1 VIPATTAANQLYG
14 RWMARNA
21 SATQDALA
29 AANATALEAI
39 ASVRTVRSFACEAF
53 ESRRYDGALGA
64 WYELCNAQA
73 AATGIYFSVMY
84 SFLSQLCV
92 PIALLGYGGA
102 LVMRSE
108 MRADTLIAFMLYQGQ
123 LQEYVAN
130 LLNACTSM
138 YKSSGAAAAVFDI
151 IDRGKNPPAA
161 ANDATHASGDED
173 ASLSGSIPRFQG
185 RVEFDSVT
193 FAYPARPTKVVLN
206 GFRLVARPGARVALV
221 GASGAGKSTVF
232 HLLQRFYD
240 PDDGRVLLDGVDVR
254 TLNHGWLH
262 KVVALIGQ
270 EPVLFAGSVLDNIT
284 YSRRAGEWN
293 TLHDAKREKEKRRRR
308 ARRRGYAEVDDEERN
323 NGGRGDSNDDDDD
336 DDDDE
341 KQMERVVDADVV
353 AAATAGNAAEFID
366 QLPRG
371 YHTRCGE
378 RGVALSGGQKQRI
391 AIARAILMN
400 PSVLLLDEATSA
412 LDRASE
418 RGVLR
423 AMDAASAGRTT
434 LIIAHRTSTVM
445 DADAIC
451 VLRGGVVV
459 EEGTHAALMSRRGTP
474 PAGSY
479 ADLSSSRGGGD
490 DDATPP

>member
-1 VIPATTAANQLYG
+1 MGLASLLARLPFSLAAPHFISRAIGACIDADAKALRVALELFAIAGGVNAALDFWNVFLFALAQNRVVRRLRATLFDVVLAQPIAFFDENSSGSIVSRLTSDTTEIASNLSWVFRNVTEAVVRVLGAFVSHTGPHTTAFARRAPFHEDFLSRRAFLSAQGPSLSVSIPTHLDAFRLRLTPFQLHPDVGRFARTLPRPSGIATYLLIQNPRLGAVACAVIPATTAANQLYG

-123 LQEYVAN
+123 LQEYVGN

-151 IDRGKNPPAA
+151 IDKGKNPPAA

-206 GFRLVARPGARVALV
+206 GFRLVARPG
-221 GASGAGKSTVF
+221 GA
-232 HLLQRFYD
+232 
-240 PDDGRVLLDGVDVR
+240 
-254 TLNHGWLH
+254 
-262 KVVALIGQ
+262 
-270 EPVLFAGSVLDNIT
+270 
-284 YSRRAGEWN
+284 
-293 TLHDAKREKEKRRRR
+293 RR
-308 ARRRGYAEVDDEERN
+308 ARRRFRRGEVHRLPPLAAVLRPRRREGVTRRR
-323 NGGRGDSNDDDDD
+323 GRADV
-336 DDDDE
+336 E
-341 KQMERVVDADVV
+341 PRVV
-353 AAATAGNAAEFID
+353 T
-366 QLPRG
+366 
-371 YHTRCGE
+371 
-378 RGVALSGGQKQRI
+378 
-391 AIARAILMN
+391 
-400 PSVLLLDEATSA
+400 
-412 LDRASE
+412 
-418 RGVLR
+418 
-423 AMDAASAGRTT
+423 
-434 LIIAHRTSTVM
+434 
-445 DADAIC
+445 
-451 VLRGGVVV
+451 
-459 EEGTHAALMSRRGTP
+459 
-474 PAGSY
+474 
-479 ADLSSSRGGGD
+479 
-490 DDATPP
+490 